1 MQSESPRAQVDVP
14 FAILVIGSLGLVVGI
29 GSIFAS
35 AIAYACKHNFSFL
48 ATYISDFGST
58 AGWPQAIFTSGMLIA
73 APLRYLFLF
82 LLLTQLVHLGASPR
96 FRAILLVIGAF
107 VVLGSVGTAAVP
119 YTLQL
124 TTHKCSAL
132 LYFFGTVIVQTAL
145 AVQERRLRLP
155 ALLPLSSIAVV
166 VLYFVFATL
175 LALVG
180 KFEGIDRTTPVLWEW
195 LCFAALMIWLAAHT
209 SILGARRVSTKGSH
223 A

>member
-14 FAILVIGSLGLVVGI
+14 FAILVIGSFGLVVGI

-35 AIAYACKHNFSFL
+35 VIAYSCKHDFSFL
-48 ATYISDFGST
+48 ATYISEFGST

-82 LLLTQLVHLGASPR
+82 LLLTQLVQLGSSQR
-96 FRAILLVIGAF
+96 FRSILLAIGAF

-119 YTLQL
+119 YTLHL
-124 TTHKCSAL
+124 TIHKCSAL
-132 LYFFGTVIVQTAL
+132 IYFFGTVILQTAL
-145 AVQERRLRLP
+145 AIQERRLRLP
-155 ALLPLSSIAVV
+155 ALLPLSSMAVV

-180 KFEGIDRTTPVLWEW
+180 KVEGIDRATPALWEW
-195 LCFAALMIWLAAHT
+195 LCFAALMIWLAVHT
-209 SILGARRVSTKGSH
+209 AILGARRVATKGSY